1 MMPSSDTIHL
11 RIARVLRLSAYLAL
25 ILILFSIILK
35 SLNLPVAVYAAAAGI
50 GLIIAS
56 PLLGVIAAAVI
67 ALKIRNLK
75 FFFAA
80 VSILLIFIIT
90 FLAGL

>member
-1 MMPSSDTIHL
+1 MMRSSDTVHL
-11 RIARVLRLSAYLAL
+11 RIARVLRLSAYIAL
-25 ILILFSIILK
+25 ILILSSIIFK
-35 SLNLPVAVYAAAAGI
+35 SLNFRIAVYVAAAGI

-56 PLLGVIAAAVI
+56 PLLGVIAAGII
-67 ALKIRNLK
+67 ALKIKNLK